1 MVVCIFHT
9 IFNFSNL
16 PYIDNMI
23 SPFFSNI
30 LFLFDNAARISCL
43 IDDDCPIPDLP
54 VVMKCIDNLCR
65 FDLVGI
71 SPLLPLHL

>member
-1 MVVCIFHT
+1 MAPILKFVYTLIMFLSLFFVVT
-9 IFNFSNL
+9 NG
-16 PYIDNMI
+16 
-23 SPFFSNI
+23 
-30 LFLFDNAARISCL
+30 ARISCL